1 MLHYN
6 KHADLNERIR
16 TPVTNYKAVSHYR
29 ACLTMQ
35 GRAVV
40 LKRFRCQTTYEA
52 MCGYVY
58 RPPQCGSRF

>member
-35 GRAVV
+35 GRAVCV
-40 LKRFRCQTTYEA
+40 IMKCADTIFLA
-52 MCGYVY
+52 
-58 RPPQCGSRF
+58 

>member
-6 KHADLNERIR
+6 KHANLNERLS

-35 GRAVV
+35 GRAVLSDTRIIYKQALS
-40 LKRFRCQTTYEA
+40 LKVIFACYSSQYT
-52 MCGYVY
+52 
-58 RPPQCGSRF
+58 

>member
-40 LKRFRCQTTYEA
+40 GFSATTKMQA
-52 MCGYVY
+52 K
-58 RPPQCGSRF
+58 